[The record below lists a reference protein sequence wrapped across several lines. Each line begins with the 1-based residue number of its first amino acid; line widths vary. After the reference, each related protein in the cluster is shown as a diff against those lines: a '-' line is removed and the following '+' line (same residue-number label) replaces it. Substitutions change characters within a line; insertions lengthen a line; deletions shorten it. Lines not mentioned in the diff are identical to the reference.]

1 MLARRRGGFSE
12 LAFRWSDPH
21 WLKRR
26 RSTGSMFRPSS
37 RLPFWSA
44 PKWSARP
51 GRRDG
56 RSAASGSSIP
66 SSAASSRQDLVF
78 AALGSSIISCAPR
91 FATNPSAR
99 NPSAPFSPH
108 SRGTGLCRFAHR
120 LRHLAIWPPDPKE
133 RQMTTAFDRRSVVK
147 TAAAF
152 VLTATVA
159 KKGFAADAMT
169 LGPEVPLSSDSLKA
183 RAQRVAGEPYAGPA
197 RPSPDIVAK
206 IKYETGEKI
215 KFDMDH
221 ALFADGPGRFPVSFF
236 HLGMFFQN
244 AVEAHVVDA
253 GSAREIIYDQSYF
266 EMPEDSIA
274 NKLPQGAGFAGLRI
288 QEARDGA
295 LDWRKNDWVAF
306 LGADYFRAIGEL
318 RQYGLSARAVAL
330 DVAVAS
336 KPEEFPDFTKFYI
349 DRAEAGDSLT
359 VYALLEGPSIVGAY
373 RFMLTRTKSVT
384 MEIDQSLFLRAGVTR
399 FGLAPLNSMYWFSET
414 KKETGIDWRPEV
426 HDSDGLAIWTGTG
439 ERVWRPLNN
448 PPRVITSS
456 FADENPRGFGLL
468 QRDRCFDHYQD
479 GVYYD
484 RRPSVWVE
492 PKGSWGMG
500 AVQLVEIPTDDE
512 IQDNILAIW
521 VPEKAAAAGSE
532 VKLSYRLY
540 WAADEPFPAELARC
554 VATRLGKGGQPG
566 QPRPKGVR
574 KFMVEFEGPP
584 LEALP
589 FGVKPEPVLW
599 ASRGTFSYIFTEA
612 VPDDVPGHWRAQF
625 DFTVDGV
632 EPVEMRVFLRAG
644 DKILS
649 ETWLY
654 QYHPF

>member
-1 MLARRRGGFSE
+1 
-12 LAFRWSDPH
+12 
-21 WLKRR
+21 
-26 RSTGSMFRPSS
+26 
-37 RLPFWSA
+37 
-44 PKWSARP
+44 
-51 GRRDG
+51 
-56 RSAASGSSIP
+56 
-66 SSAASSRQDLVF
+66 
-78 AALGSSIISCAPR
+78 
-91 FATNPSAR
+91 
-99 NPSAPFSPH
+99 
-108 SRGTGLCRFAHR
+108 
-120 LRHLAIWPPDPKE
+120 
-133 RQMTTAFDRRSVVK
+133 MTTAFDRRSVLK
-147 TAAAF
+147 AAAA
-152 VLTATVA
+152 LGLMATDA
-159 KKGFAADAMT
+159 KSGFAAGARK
-169 LGPEVPLSSDSLKA
+169 LGPAVPFSFDTLKTMA
-183 RAQRVAGEPYAGPA
+183 RRMAGEPYAAPG

-206 IKYETGEKI
+206 INYEAWGKI

-236 HLGMFFQN
+236 HLGLYFQKT
-244 AVEAHVVDA
+244 VEMHLVDA
-253 GSAREIIYDQSYF
+253 GSAREIIYDQTYF

-274 NKLPQGAGFAGLRI
+274 KNLPKGAGFAGLRI

-306 LGADYFRAIGEL
+306 LGADYFRAIGEQ

-330 DVAVAS
+330 DVAVAER
-336 KPEEFPDFTKFYI
+336 KEEFPDFTKFYI

-359 VYALLEGPSIVGAY
+359 IYALLEGPSIVGAC
-373 RFMLTRTKSVT
+373 RFVLTRTKSVT
-384 MEIDQSLFLRAGVTR
+384 IDIDQTLFLRADVAR
-399 FGLAPLNSMYWFSET
+399 FGLAPLTSMYWFSET

-426 HDSDGLAIWTGTG
+426 HDSDGLALWRGTG
-439 ERVWRPLNN
+439 ERAWRPLNN
-448 PPRVITSS
+448 PPRIITSS

-468 QRDRCFDHYQD
+468 QRDRCFDHYLD

-492 PKGSWGMG
+492 PTGSWGKG

-512 IQDNILAIW
+512 IHDNIVAMW
-521 VPEKAAAAGSE
+521 VPEKAAAGGSE

-540 WAADEPFPAELARC
+540 WVAGEPFPAELARC
-554 VATRLGKGGQPG
+554 VATRLGNGGQPG

-574 KFMVEFEGPP
+574 KFMVEFKGPP

-589 FGVKPEPVLW
+589 FGVKPDPVLW

-612 VPDDVPGHWRAQF
+612 VPDNVPGHWRAQF

-632 EPVEMRVFLRAG
+632 EPVEMRLYLRAG
-644 DKILS
+644 EKILS